1 MNPIQQSRF
10 SFLKRR
16 YLHVVLPV
24 FIGSIIAYLDRV
36 NIAYAALTMN
46 ADMGFS
52 AAVFGTGAGI
62 FFAGYVLFEV
72 PGALIAERWSPRIW
86 LARIMITWG
95 IVSVFMAF
103 IRTEWQFYLVR
114 FLLGAAEA
122 SFYPVVYA
130 SVIPR
135 WFTPEERPRAIALML
150 TSLQISA
157 IIGSPLAG
165 WILGV
170 TAFGLKGWQ
179 LLFVLEA
186 FPAVI
191 FGIVLLCILDD
202 SPSDAKWLDPDE
214 KDYLERKLLQENE
227 LKLSARRYTILK
239 ALTDREV
246 LKLCFIYFLW
256 ITGFWGFNYWIPT
269 ALREMSGW
277 SNLALGALIVI
288 PMTLSLASMLGVA
301 WSSSKT
307 GEKRLHGAVSM
318 FVGAAGFGF
327 GAFASDPLWA
337 FGLVCVTAAG
347 VFAAFGVWWS
357 YPTTFLSGA
366 AAAGAVGLI
375 NSFGN
380 IGGYAGPYI
389 TGFIRDTA
397 GSFHWAYITLSCS
410 LAAAGLLMLTLRHGV
425 QHGKSV

>member
-1 MNPIQQSRF
+1 
-10 SFLKRR
+10 
-16 YLHVVLPV
+16 
-24 FIGSIIAYLDRV
+24 
-36 NIAYAALTMN
+36 
-46 ADMGFS
+46 
-52 AAVFGTGAGI
+52 
-62 FFAGYVLFEV
+62 
-72 PGALIAERWSPRIW
+72 
-86 LARIMITWG
+86 
-95 IVSVFMAF
+95 
-103 IRTEWQFYLVR
+103 
-114 FLLGAAEA
+114 
-122 SFYPVVYA
+122 
-130 SVIPR
+130 
-135 WFTPEERPRAIALML
+135 ML

-227 LKLSARRYTILK
+227 LKLSARRYTILE

-277 SNLALGALIVI
+277 SNLALGSLIVI

-318 FVGAAGFGF
+318 FAGAAGFGF

-425 QHGKSV
+425 QHEKSV